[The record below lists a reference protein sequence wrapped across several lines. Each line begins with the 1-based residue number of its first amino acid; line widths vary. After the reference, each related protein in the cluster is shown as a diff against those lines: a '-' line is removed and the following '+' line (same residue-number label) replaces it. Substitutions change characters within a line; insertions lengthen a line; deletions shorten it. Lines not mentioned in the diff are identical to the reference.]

1 MLMTIYLTG
10 STGFVGSNFLRV
22 TSELYDTSVF
32 AALNKTGLKPRPNLT
47 MATVKL
53 VDPHAVRASVREVKP
68 DALVHMAFFNDLT
81 LAYRDRKAAWRVMV
95 DATKYLLEAAREL
108 NIPFVFVSTDWVFDG
123 TQGIADESTPPN
135 PINYY
140 GVMKVVA
147 ETLVTQYS
155 KGAVARIAGVF
166 GLHWEQ
172 DNWTALQNTGFG
184 NLPVATVQALQKGQ
198 PFDLWMQ
205 GEHLNRY
212 ATPTLATD
220 ACEMMLKIIKQ
231 GAAGIFHC
239 CGAEGLSRQEVVQRT
254 AKAFGFDSGL
264 IREAGINA
272 HQPMGWQGIP
282 IPSDTRLDGTHTAK
296 VLKHPQLI
304 FEESLAKLKIQME
317 TGALA

>member
-1 MLMTIYLTG
+1 MNIYLTG

-22 TSELYDTSVF
+22 ALERHNASVF
-32 AALNKTGLKPRPNLT
+32 AALNKAQLKPRPNLT
-47 MATVKL
+47 MANVNL
-53 VDPHAVRASVREVKP
+53 VDRDAVKASVQEVKP
-68 DALVHMAFFNDLT
+68 DAIVHMAFFNDLT
-81 LAYRDRKAAWRVMV
+81 LAYQDRKAAWRVMV
-95 DATKYLLEAAREL
+95 DATKYLLESAQAL

-123 TQGIADESTPPN
+123 TQGIADETTPPN

-147 ETLVTQYS
+147 ETLVQQYS

-172 DNWTALQNTGFG
+172 ENWTALQNTGFG
-184 NLPVATVQALQKGQ
+184 NLPVATVQALQEGQ
-198 PFDLWMQ
+198 AFDLWMQ

-220 ACEMMLKIIKQ
+220 ACEMMLKIIEQ
-231 GAAGIFHC
+231 NVAGIFHC

-254 AKAFGFDSGL
+254 AKAFNLDASL

-296 VLKHPQLI
+296 ILNHQQLT

-317 TGALA
+317 TGALV

>member
-1 MLMTIYLTG
+1 MKIFLTG
-10 STGFVGSNFLRV
+10 GTGFVGSNFLRV
-22 TSELYDTSVF
+22 ALEQHGSSVF
-32 AALNKTGLKPRPNLT
+32 AALNNTELKPRDNLS
-47 MATVKL
+47 MDQVNL
-53 VDPHAVRASVREVKP
+53 VDRDAVKKSVREAKP
-68 DALVHMAFFNDLT
+68 DSIVHMAFFNDLT
-81 LAYRDRKAAWRVMV
+81 LAYQDRKAAWRVMV
-95 DATKYLLEAAREL
+95 EATQYLLEAAQNL

-147 ETLVTQYS
+147 ETLVTNYS

-172 DNWTALQNTGFG
+172 EDWTALQNTGFG
-184 NLPVATVQALQKGQ
+184 NLPVATVQALQKGKA
-198 PFDLWMQ
+198 FDLWMD
-205 GEHLNRY
+205 GDNLNRF

-231 GAAGIFHC
+231 NATGMFHC
-239 CGAEGLSRQEVVQRT
+239 CGAESMSRREVAERS
-254 AKAFGFDSGL
+254 AKAFNLDTSL

-272 HQPMGWQGIP
+272 HQPKGWQGIP

-296 VLKHPQLI
+296 VLNHRQLS

-317 TGALA
+317 IGALV